1 MTLNTKTTN
10 GLPLDV
16 KYCIKCNIS
25 NQRTTGKNEYFHTE
39 KSIHKTIKFDDDGI
53 CAGCKYVEKEF
64 DETIDWNERERELK
78 DLCDKFRKNNGEF
91 DCLVPGSGGKDS
103 VYASHVLKYKYKMN
117 PLTVTWSPNLYTE
130 IGWKN
135 FQSWLHKG
143 GFSNFLYTPN
153 PKIHKLITQEATKR
167 LLHPFQTFI
176 IGQKTFALKIAAKL
190 NIPLIFYG
198 ESQGKGGKT
207 ISHTAKSFSESKTQ
221 AGFELDP
228 LEGKDFK
235 EVFLGGKQVAEYLE
249 EGVPLSDL
257 ENYKPLNINLLKE
270 KKLDFYYLGYFL
282 RWVPQEMYYFA
293 SKNIDFSANPERTEG
308 TYTKYASLD
317 DKIDGFF
324 YYSSYIKFGIGRAM
338 FDSANEIR
346 HGHITKEEGKALINK
361 FDGEYPIK
369 YEDEFLNYISM
380 KKEEFQDLCDKFR
393 PEHIW
398 EKKSNRWVL
407 KKPLD

>member
-1 MTLNTKTTN
+1 MTSNTKTSN

-16 KYCIKCNIS
+16 KYCIKCNLS

-39 KSIHKTIKFDDDGI
+39 KTIHETVKFDDDGI
-53 CAGCKYVEKEF
+53 CAGCKFVEKEF
-64 DETIDWNERERELK
+64 DETINWNERERELK

-153 PKIHKLITQEATKR
+153 PKIHKLITREATKR

-198 ESQGKGGKT
+198 EGQGKGGKN

-221 AGFELDP
+221 AGFEMDP

-235 EVFLGGKQVAEYLE
+235 KLFLV
-249 EGVPLSDL
+249 
-257 ENYKPLNINLLKE
+257 EN
-270 KKLDFYYLGYFL
+270 KL
-282 RWVPQEMYYFA
+282 R
-293 SKNIDFSANPERTEG
+293 NT
-308 TYTKYASLD
+308 
-317 DKIDGFF
+317 
-324 YYSSYIKFGIGRAM
+324 
-338 FDSANEIR
+338 
-346 HGHITKEEGKALINK
+346 
-361 FDGEYPIK
+361 
-369 YEDEFLNYISM
+369 
-380 KKEEFQDLCDKFR
+380 
-393 PEHIW
+393 
-398 EKKSNRWVL
+398 
-407 KKPLD
+407 